1 MPFTG
6 LLKMFFFLK
15 FQWKT
20 FWGCMHVCVGGGGGV
35 GGGGERNG
43 NAVSLCGII
52 CTDITNRTRVEQM
65 TTSVRLLVT

>member
-1 MPFTG
+1 
-6 LLKMFFFLK
+6 
-15 FQWKT
+15 
-20 FWGCMHVCVGGGGGV
+20 MHVCVCGGGGGV

-65 TTSVRLLVT
+65 TTLSVRLLVT